1 MKLATLKND
10 SRDGRLA
17 IVSKDLVRAVF
28 ADGIAPTLLDAIER
42 WPEVEGRL
50 RARSLE
56 LERGAA
62 KGAFPFDPIQ
72 AMSPLPR
79 CYQWLDGSTFANHG
93 ALMER
98 AFDLGIT
105 NEYVRYPL
113 VYQGA
118 SDDFI
123 GPRDDVELPSE
134 SDNMDFEGEVAIIVD
149 EVPMGTPKERVALHV
164 KLLMLVNDVSLRALA
179 AREMKTG
186 FGWVQAKPS
195 TSFSPVAVTP
205 DELGEA
211 WSDGRVQLPLSVE
224 RNGEWFGR
232 PHGKEMTFNFF
243 RLVEHAAYSRRLRA
257 GTIIGSGTMSNA
269 SRDAGSACIAERR
282 AIETLD
288 QGSAKTPFLR
298 FGERVRI
305 EMFDASNRS
314 VFGAI
319 DQRYVRC
326 GARAGSE
333 STSVGAGSTS
343 AGAATKEDA

>member
-1 MKLATLKND
+1 MKLATIKNG

-17 IVSKDLVRAVF
+17 IVSKDLTRAVF
-28 ADGIAPTLLDAIER
+28 AESSAPTLLEAIEH
-42 WPEVEGRL
+42 WSEAEGPL
-50 RARSLE
+50 QARYRE
-56 LERGAA
+56 LERGATA
-62 KGAFPFDPIQ
+62 GAFAFDPMQ

-98 AFDLGIT
+98 AFNIGIT
-105 NEYVRYPL
+105 NEYERYPL

-118 SDDFI
+118 SDDFL

-134 SDNMDFEGEVAIIVD
+134 SDNMDFEGEVAVIVD
-149 EVPMGTPKERVALHV
+149 GVPMGTPKERIAPHV

-179 AREMKTG
+179 GREMKTG

-211 WSDGRVQLPLSVE
+211 WSDGRVELPLSVQ
-224 RNGEWFGR
+224 RNGEWFGE

-243 RLVEHAAYSRRLRA
+243 RLIEHTAYSRRLRA

-269 SRDAGSACIAERR
+269 SRSAGSACIAERR

-288 QGSAKTPFLR
+288 QGGAKTPFLR

-319 DQRYVRC
+319 DQRYVHA
-326 GARAGSE
+326 GEAR
-333 STSVGAGSTS
+333 
-343 AGAATKEDA
+343 

>member
-1 MKLATLKND
+1 LKLATLKNGT
-10 SRDGRLA
+10 RDGRLA
-17 IVSKDLVRAVF
+17 VVSKDLMRAVF
-28 ADGIAPTLLDAIER
+28 AESLVPTLLEAIER
-42 WPEVEGRL
+42 WSEVEGPLQVRYQ
-50 RARSLE
+50 E
-56 LERGAA
+56 LERGVAE
-62 KGAFPFDPIQ
+62 GAFAFDPTQ

-93 ALMER
+93 SLMER
-98 AFDLGIT
+98 AFDIGIT
-105 NEYVRYPL
+105 NEYERYPL

-134 SDNMDFEGEVAIIVD
+134 SDNMDFEGEVAVIVD
-149 EVPMGTPKERVALHV
+149 EVPMGTLKERIAPHV

-179 AREMKTG
+179 GREMKTG

-205 DELGEA
+205 DELGDA
-211 WSDGRVQLPLSVE
+211 WSDGRVELPLSVQ
-224 RNGEWFGR
+224 RNGEWFGQ

-243 RLVEHAAYSRRLRA
+243 RLIEHTAYSRCLRA

-269 SRDAGSACIAERR
+269 SRNAGSACIAERR

-288 QGSAKTPFLR
+288 QGGAKTPFLR

-319 DQRYVRC
+319 DQRYVKY
-326 GARAGSE
+326 GPRAAE
-333 STSVGAGSTS
+333 
-343 AGAATKEDA
+343 EP